1 MRLDRYFSRRRT
13 LELES
18 DTLEGALRELL
29 KVSRSRFKDL
39 EGKRLLPGL
48 LHRESTMT
56 TYLGNGVALP
66 HLRVKMPRKYIFAI
80 GRSREGISYEGL
92 KSQEKVHLVILLL
105 AGEGAQDY
113 LNVLAAV
120 ARLVK
125 DDAFV
130 NLLLQSPSIDKLHEQ
145 LTSAFGGILTVPKK
159 TRQSSINRLMLRQAM
174 RVAKGARCDSIVVFG
189 DTLLSSPVEPPAG
202 FKDFKSVLISRRVKE
217 GEAGDATFG
226 DVIQVRS
233 FSNGRLAQMRSAF
246 LVGLTRGVF
255 KTSDKI
261 CCLGGIPG
269 SDQFDTLVVIDLK
282 HEFHALLVEQENI
295 MPNDVSAEVLERV
308 IGVAM
313 ELSIEGREG
322 RPVGTLFVLG
332 DTKNVEGMVKPLVL
346 NPFFGY
352 KEEDRNILSPFMDE
366 TVKEYSSLD
375 GAFVIRGD
383 GVLVSA
389 GSLIHTPEFDQALPS
404 GLGARHAAGAAISL
418 STNCL
423 AIVVSSSSGQ
433 VTVFRNGIALPLIER
448 SLGGKNTGGHFPLA
462 FSG

>member
-13 LELES
+13 LDLQS
-18 DTLEGALRELL
+18 DDLEGALKELL
-29 KVSRSRFKDL
+29 KVSTSRFKDL

-48 LHRESTMT
+48 LQRESTMT

-66 HLRVKMPRKYIFAI
+66 HLRVKMRRKYVFAI
-80 GRSREGISYEGL
+80 GRSKEGFDYEGP
-92 KSQEKVHLVILLL
+92 KNQEKVHLVVLLL
-105 AGEGAQDY
+105 AGEGARDY

-125 DDAFV
+125 DQAFV
-130 NLLLQSPSIDKLHEQ
+130 DMLLRSDSMDELHDQ
-145 LTSAFGGILTVPKK
+145 LTSAFGGILSAPKK

-174 RVAKGARCDSIVVFG
+174 RVAKGAHCDSIVVFE
-189 DTLLSSPVEPPAG
+189 DTLVSSPVEPPDG
-202 FKDFKSVLISRRVKE
+202 FRDFKPVLISRRAKE
-217 GEAGDATFG
+217 GDVEDAVFKE
-226 DVIQVRS
+226 VIQVRS

-261 CCLGGIPG
+261 CCVGGMPG

-282 HEFHALLVEQENI
+282 NEFQALLAERENF
-295 MPNDVSAEVLERV
+295 MPSDVSPEVLERV

-322 RPVGTLFVLG
+322 KPVGTLFVLG
-332 DTKNVEGMVKPLVL
+332 DTKKVESMTKPLVL

-352 KEEDRNILSPFMDE
+352 KAEDRNILSPFMDE
-366 TVKEYSSLD
+366 TVKEFSSLD
-375 GAFVIRGD
+375 GAFVIKGD
-383 GVLVSA
+383 GVLMSA
-389 GSLIHTPEFDQALPS
+389 GSLIHTPDFEQALPS

-418 STNCL
+418 ATDCL

-433 VTVFRNGIALPLIER
+433 VTVFRNGIALPLVER
-448 SLGGKNTGGHFPLA
+448 SFGGKSL
-462 FSG
+462 